1 MNMANTDTG
10 KTGANY
16 FRQLQLFDP
25 SDFEEA
31 ATSRIP
37 SDISLPPADD
47 TLLFMTLR
55 VSMTSRYEM
64 PIVAPLA
71 FVSFTDILAYHRL
84 KRVNAKCILP
94 HFYVC
99 DKKIKQAFSNPMR
112 TLEKLSQFDA
122 SISMDFSMTQ
132 EMSRP
137 QKMYSSFLNKLW
149 AAWLQSYGLNV
160 VPNVSWPD
168 EVEQDYWL
176 EGWPKESVISV
187 SSVGISHGD
196 PAIWLR
202 GMERVRETLKPT
214 TVIRYGSK
222 IPGETEDNCI
232 YIKNDNNRL
241 ANGRQQLIQQDAQ
254 PRPGMETHPS

>member
-1 MNMANTDTG
+1 MSVNVDNTETRNM
-10 KTGANY
+10 GAHY

-25 SDFEEA
+25 ADFGMTDTP
-31 ATSRIP
+31 TSH
-37 SDISLPPADD
+37 SDISTLGIDD

-55 VSMTSRYEM
+55 VTMTSRYEM
-64 PIVAPLA
+64 PIVAPL
-71 FVSFTDILAYHRL
+71 VNLSFTDILAYHRL
-84 KRVNAKCILP
+84 KKVSSQSTIP
-94 HFYVC
+94 HFYTC
-99 DKKIKQAFSNPMR
+99 DKKIKQAFSHPMR
-112 TLEKLSQFDA
+112 TLEKLRQFNA

-160 VPNVSWPD
+160 IPNVSWPD

-176 EGWPKESVISV
+176 EGWPKNSVISV

-196 PAIWLR
+196 PATWLR
-202 GMERVRETLKPT
+202 GMERIRETLMPLSI
-214 TVIRYGSK
+214 IRYGPK
-222 IPGETEDNCI
+222 VHGEIEDNCI

-241 ANGRQQLIQQDAQ
+241 ANGR
-254 PRPGMETHPS
+254 E